1 MMAEANPSGSRTR
14 KSHHQRWR
22 APGIMRS
29 RVAIPTAVTVRRVT
43 SRICRWGMLKSYRSP
58 LEGAII
64 HRANYGPIIFP
75 EYTTM
80 SHL

>member
-1 MMAEANPSGSRTR
+1 MTGES
-14 KSHHQRWR
+14 
-22 APGIMRS
+22 MRS

-43 SRICRWGMLKSYRSP
+43 SRICRWGMIKSYRSP

-64 HRANYGPIIFP
+64 YRANYGPIRFP

>member
-1 MMAEANPSGSRTR
+1 MTGVS
-14 KSHHQRWR
+14 
-22 APGIMRS
+22 MRR
-29 RVAIPTAVTVRRVT
+29 RVAIPTAVTVSRVT
-43 SRICRWGMLKSYRSP
+43 SRICRWGMIKSYRSP